1 MYRQGNQQILINIA
15 TKDWLSCDL
24 VIACAQR
31 FAERSQNDLK
41 AVYDPK
47 SLLNTLRIAPK
58 PPTTDKTRLTALVQ
72 EFLRILGLLP
82 AGIKRGALY
91 TVQFGLGILRDH
103 VAQFLTEAAGL
114 TGRSGALNLSRDL
127 SSKDMSLLNNLP
139 IGSKSAQPLIE
150 DNVKI
155 AIVFLPLA
163 KRHCDTHGA
172 AWPADLINAAAN
184 SLATLIGDANAQQFR
199 QLQH

>member
-1 MYRQGNQQILINIA
+1 MYRQGNKKILINIA

-31 FAERSQNDLK
+31 FAERSQNDLQ

-72 EFLRILGLLP
+72 EFLRILELLP

-127 SSKDMSLLNNLP
+127 SSKDMSLLNDLP
-139 IGSKSAQPLIE
+139 IGSKSAQPLM
-150 DNVKI
+150 
-155 AIVFLPLA
+155 
-163 KRHCDTHGA
+163 
-172 AWPADLINAAAN
+172 
-184 SLATLIGDANAQQFR
+184 
-199 QLQH
+199 

>member
-1 MYRQGNQQILINIA
+1 MAEPEHEPCIAIVWFDLLRKLAPPVVVYRQGNQKILINIA

-58 PPTTDKTRLTALVQ
+58 PPTTDETRLTALVQ

-127 SSKDMSLLNNLP
+127 SSKDMSLLNDLP
-139 IGSKSAQPLIE
+139 IGSKSAQPLM
-150 DNVKI
+150 
-155 AIVFLPLA
+155 
-163 KRHCDTHGA
+163 
-172 AWPADLINAAAN
+172 
-184 SLATLIGDANAQQFR
+184 
-199 QLQH
+199 

>member
-1 MYRQGNQQILINIA
+1 MAEPEHATYIAIVWLELLRKLAPLVLMYRQGNQLILINIA

-31 FAERSQNDLK
+31 FAERSQNDLQ

-47 SLLNTLRIAPK
+47 SLLNTLRIVPK
-58 PPTTDKTRLTALVQ
+58 PPTTDETRLTALVQ

-127 SSKDMSLLNNLP
+127 LS
-139 IGSKSAQPLIE
+139 
-150 DNVKI
+150 
-155 AIVFLPLA
+155 
-163 KRHCDTHGA
+163 
-172 AWPADLINAAAN
+172 
-184 SLATLIGDANAQQFR
+184 
-199 QLQH
+199 

>member
-1 MYRQGNQQILINIA
+1 MYRQGNQKILINIA

-31 FAERSQNDLK
+31 FAERSQNDLQ
-41 AVYDPK
+41 AAYDPK

-58 PPTTDKTRLTALVQ
+58 PPTTDETRLTALVQ

-127 SSKDMSLLNNLP
+127 SSKDMSLLNDLP
-139 IGSKSAQPLIE
+139 IGSKSAQPLM
-150 DNVKI
+150 
-155 AIVFLPLA
+155 
-163 KRHCDTHGA
+163 
-172 AWPADLINAAAN
+172 
-184 SLATLIGDANAQQFR
+184 
-199 QLQH
+199 

>member
-1 MYRQGNQQILINIA
+1 MAEPEHEPCIAIVWFDLLRKLAPPVVVYRQGNQKILINIA

-58 PPTTDKTRLTALVQ
+58 PPTTDETRLTALVQ

-114 TGRSGALNLSRDL
+114 TGRTKPVARLIVKRYVA
-127 SSKDMSLLNNLP
+127 
-139 IGSKSAQPLIE
+139 AQQ
-150 DNVKI
+150 
-155 AIVFLPLA
+155 LA
-163 KRHCDTHGA
+163 NRQQVC
-172 AWPADLINAAAN
+172 AAADR
-184 SLATLIGDANAQQFR
+184 G
-199 QLQH
+199 

>member
-1 MYRQGNQQILINIA
+1 MYRQGNKKILINIA

-31 FAERSQNDLK
+31 FAERSQNDLQ

-72 EFLRILGLLP
+72 EFLRILELLP

-114 TGRSGALNLSRDL
+114 TGRSGARALGRTKPVARLIVKRYVA
-127 SSKDMSLLNNLP
+127 
-139 IGSKSAQPLIE
+139 AQQ
-150 DNVKI
+150 
-155 AIVFLPLA
+155 LA
-163 KRHCDTHGA
+163 NRQQVC
-172 AWPADLINAAAN
+172 AAADR
-184 SLATLIGDANAQQFR
+184 G
-199 QLQH
+199 

>member
-1 MYRQGNQQILINIA
+1 M
-15 TKDWLSCDL
+15 
-24 VIACAQR
+24 
-31 FAERSQNDLK
+31 
-41 AVYDPK
+41 
-47 SLLNTLRIAPK
+47 
-58 PPTTDKTRLTALVQ
+58 Q

-82 AGIKRGALY
+82 AGIKRGELY

-139 IGSKSAQPLIE
+139 TGSKSAQPLIE
-150 DNVKI
+150 DYVKI

-163 KRHCDTHGA
+163 IRHGDTHGA
-172 AWPADLINAAAN
+172 E
-184 SLATLIGDANAQQFR
+184 
-199 QLQH
+199 

>member
-1 MYRQGNQQILINIA
+1 MAEPEHETCIAIVWFDLLRKLAPPVVMYRQGNQQILINIA

-24 VIACAQR
+24 VIACGQR
-31 FAERSQNDLK
+31 FAERSQNDLQ

-58 PPTTDKTRLTALVQ
+58 PRTTDETRLTALVQ
-72 EFLRILGLLP
+72 GFLRILGLLP

-103 VAQFLTEAAGL
+103 VAQFLTEAARL

-127 SSKDMSLLNNLP
+127 SSKDMSLLNDLP

-150 DNVKI
+150 DYVKI

-163 KRHCDTHGA
+163 NRHCDTHGA
-172 AWPADLINAAAN
+172 E
-184 SLATLIGDANAQQFR
+184 
-199 QLQH
+199 

>member
-1 MYRQGNQQILINIA
+1 MYRQGNQQILINIV

-24 VIACAQR
+24 VIACAQQ
-31 FAERSQNDLK
+31 FAKRSQNDLK
-41 AVYDPK
+41 AAYDPK
-47 SLLNTLRIAPK
+47 SLLSTLRIAPK
-58 PPTTDKTRLTALVQ
+58 PPTTDETRLTALVQ

-82 AGIKRGALY
+82 AGIKRGELY

-127 SSKDMSLLNNLP
+127 SAKDMSLLNDLP
-139 IGSKSAQPLIE
+139 IGSKSSQPLTE
-150 DNVKI
+150 DYIKI
-155 AIVFLPLA
+155 ATVFLPLA
-163 KRHCDTHGA
+163 KRHCDTHGDE
-172 AWPADLINAAAN
+172 WPADLINAAAN
-184 SLATLIGDANAQQFR
+184 SLETLIDNANAQQFR

>member
-1 MYRQGNQQILINIA
+1 MYRQGNKKILIKIA

-31 FAERSQNDLK
+31 FAERSQNDLQ

-82 AGIKRGALY
+82 AGIKRGELY

>member
-58 PPTTDKTRLTALVQ
+58 PPTTDETRLTALVQ

-82 AGIKRGALY
+82 AVSNGAHCIRY
-91 TVQFGLGILRDH
+91 NSVWAYCAIMW
-103 VAQFLTEAAGL
+103 
-114 TGRSGALNLSRDL
+114 RS
-127 SSKDMSLLNNLP
+127 
-139 IGSKSAQPLIE
+139 
-150 DNVKI
+150 
-155 AIVFLPLA
+155 F
-163 KRHCDTHGA
+163 
-172 AWPADLINAAAN
+172 
-184 SLATLIGDANAQQFR
+184 
-199 QLQH
+199 